1 MSGAFSLVNVLAAS
15 LGPGTLGFNGEPH
28 NFFIVSSIMTL
39 CMILLNT
46 AWGVIFFSSLDTGT
60 YWQTGYVVASHMF
73 VSCLSLLN
81 SQHSG
86 AYYPATLIPS
96 FIVLILSTILALRIA
111 GASITSFKAAL
122 ASTGAGRSADLRV
135 NAEE

>member
-46 AWGVIFFSSLDTGT
+46 AWGVIFFSSLETSKSGLVLVLQLLVQLSFQELTGRLPT
-60 YWQTGYVVASHMF
+60 
-73 VSCLSLLN
+73 LL
-81 SQHSG
+81 
-86 AYYPATLIPS
+86 
-96 FIVLILSTILALRIA
+96 
-111 GASITSFKAAL
+111 
-122 ASTGAGRSADLRV
+122 
-135 NAEE
+135 

>member
-96 FIVLILSTILALRIA
+96 FIVLNLSTILALRIA

-122 ASTGAGRSADLRV
+122 TSTGAGRSADLQV